1 MRRGNNTR
9 RWSGFL
15 GALVLGALCF
25 PALSSA
31 ATVTY
36 ASNKVMGPT
45 NGLVG
50 YWTMNAQDIN
60 WATNTILDRSG
71 YGNNGILTNMATK
84 TAPVAGKLGQGLKF
98 LPSPTV
104 DYVRVPPSSSL
115 DNLGP
120 MTVSTWVY
128 TNQTSGSVRIIQK
141 SFSPIDQFGWYVH
154 LNLSTGIGFS
164 AGSSVSDLAASSV
177 SVNLSKGWHHIAITW
192 DGGINYSGVIFYV
205 DGSAIGTNTGGSSN
219 GSGTRG
225 DDSGQPLTLGG
236 YLTQT
241 TNYHLNGSLD
251 DVRIYN
257 RILTPSEITQVY
269 KAGQVQ
275 LASVTKKNASGLVG
289 WWTFDGK
296 DVNWTTGTAMDKSGN
311 GYNGTMYFMAT
322 RTSPVAG
329 KLGQGLKYTG
339 GSGSS
344 KERIYLPE
352 SFPDPARRTISAW
365 VKLSSSAGGVI
376 LSRSTMLTF
385 AINTPAKLSFYK
397 SALVTDGSWITQS
410 GIPLRKWVHVVVS
423 YDNTSAANLPIFYID
438 GLATTTVTLQAR
450 VGAARVEGFE
460 PILGRLDT
468 GSFGLDGSLDD
479 VRIYNRILSAS
490 EVKQL
495 YKEGQ
500 VAVNSFTCGVSTVKD
515 ADGNVYNT
523 VKIGTQCW
531 MKQNMRVGTRINAAG
546 SQTNNAVIEKYCM
559 GDNPSLCTTN
569 HPNQPDGGLYQWN
582 EAMQYSTTPGA
593 RGICPAGWHIPTH
606 DQWTTL
612 ERAICTSGSCATDF
626 PYDTTT
632 SGYQGVNEG
641 TKLKA
646 NGTSGFEGNLAG
658 QSIGGATN
666 GYGVYGEYWSSS
678 VSGGSAWSRYLDAG
692 FGWIGRSADPK
703 SNGYSV
709 RCLQN

>member
-1 MRRGNNTR
+1 M
-9 RWSGFL
+9 
-15 GALVLGALCF
+15 GALILGVLCF

-60 WATNTILDRSG
+60 WTTNTILDRSG

-84 TAPVAGKLGQGLKF
+84 TSPVAGKLGQGLKF

-257 RILTPSEITQVY
+257 RILTPSEVTQVY

-275 LASVTKKNASGLVG
+275 LASTPKKNASGLVG

-296 DVNWTTGTAMDKSGN
+296 DVNWTTGTALDRSGLGN
-311 GYNGTMYFMAT
+311 NGTLNGTTKPKAVT
-322 RTSPVAG
+322 G
-329 KLGQGLKYTG
+329 KLGQGMKFNPNI
-339 GSGSS
+339 SS
-344 KERIYLPE
+344 QNVDA
-352 SFPDPARRTISAW
+352 SSPASLDNLNTMTISAW
-365 VKLSSSAGGVI
+365 VNPASSVGTGYILSKTLSLALTDGWQFTKSGASLYFQNAFSTSWGMWTFIAPLKVNQWTHVVLTYDRTSTSNVPTLYVNASSTPVFPLVSPSGTTLSDDSASLNIGGV
-376 LSRSTMLTF
+376 TGFT
-385 AINTPAKLSFYK
+385 NSF
-397 SALVTDGSWITQS
+397 
-410 GIPLRKWVHVVVS
+410 
-423 YDNTSAANLPIFYID
+423 N
-438 GLATTTVTLQAR
+438 
-450 VGAARVEGFE
+450 
-460 PILGRLDT
+460 
-468 GSFGLDGSLDD
+468 GSLDD
-479 VRIYNRILSAS
+479 VRIYNRILSAT

-500 VAVNSFTCGVSTVKD
+500 VAVTSFTCGVSTVKD
-515 ADGNVYNT
+515 VDGNVYNT

-531 MKQNMRVGTRINAAG
+531 MKQNMRVGTRINVATAQ
-546 SQTNNAVIEKYCM
+546 SNNSIIEKYCY
-559 GDNPSLCTTN
+559 DDTSSNCTSN

-612 ERAICTSGSCATDF
+612 ERAVCTSGSCATDF
-626 PYDTTT
+626 PYDTSTFGFRGT
-632 SGYQGVNEG
+632 NEG

-646 NGTSGFEGNLAG
+646 DGTSGFEGNLAG
-658 QSIGGATN
+658 N
-666 GYGVYGEYWSSS
+666 G
-678 VSGGSAWSRYLDAG
+678 SGGSFSFRGSYGYFWSSVGSGSFAWRRYLSSGNAQVYRG
-692 FGWIGRSADPK
+692 QNGQ